1 MTALALLEERRPKH
15 CPPSPRAPLLA
26 IARTLHQNRLLRAL
40 PDEAW
45 TRIAPHLEL
54 VELPLGAILH
64 ETGRPVTHFY
74 FPVSA
79 ITSLLYGMENGASAQ
94 TAMVGREGMLGV
106 SLFMGCKTW
115 PSRAMVQNAGYALK
129 LRAALLAEEFEHTP
143 AVAHLLLRYI
153 QSLITQIAQTAVC
166 NRHHSIEQ
174 QLCRWLLTTTDRLTG
189 DDLFITQELISQMM
203 GVRRE
208 GITEAAGKLQRL
220 GMISLGRGR
229 ITVVDRAAL
238 EGHACE
244 CYGVVK
250 CEAERLMQAR
260 TN

>member
-15 CPPSPRAPLLA
+15 CPPSPRAPLA
-26 IARTLHQNRLLRAL
+26 IARPLHENRLLRVL
-40 PDEAW
+40 PDDAW
-45 TRIAPHLEL
+45 KRISPHLEL
-54 VELPLGAILH
+54 VELALGAILH
-64 ETGRPVTHFY
+64 ETGRPVTHVY
-74 FPVSA
+74 FPLSS
-79 ITSLLYGMENGASAQ
+79 ITSLLYVTENGASAQ

-106 SLFMGCKTW
+106 SLFMGCETW
-115 PSRAMVQNAGYALK
+115 PSRAMVQNAGYAFK

-143 AVAHLLLRYI
+143 AVARLLLRYI

-174 QLCRWLLTTTDRLTG
+174 QLCRWLLTTMDRLTG
-189 DDLFITQELISQMM
+189 SDMFITQELISQMM

-220 GMISLGRGR
+220 GMIGLGRGR

-250 CEAERLMQAR
+250 CEADRLMQGR